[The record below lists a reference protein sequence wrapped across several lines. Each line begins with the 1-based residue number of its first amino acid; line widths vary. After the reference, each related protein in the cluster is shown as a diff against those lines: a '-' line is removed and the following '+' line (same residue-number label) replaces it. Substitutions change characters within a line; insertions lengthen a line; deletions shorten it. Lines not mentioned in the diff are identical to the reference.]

1 MFFIFIKKIIFVE
14 FFLLME
20 FFEYYNGNV
29 LLKFFVIWNLLFYFI
44 YLYDDVLCFKIVFI
58 LIFF

>member
-29 LLKFFVIWNLLFYFI
+29 LLKFFVI
-44 YLYDDVLCFKIVFI
+44 
-58 LIFF
+58 